1 MLFYNFV
8 SSTVS
13 VRYIDSA
20 AYYKRI
26 NDKVVNLFSLNDL
39 LLKTKKQKKQQQ
51 KYKKKKAFIYNYI
64 EICNYIL
71 RSNNRLVND

>member
-39 LLKTKKQKKQQQ
+39 LLKTKKQKKNTKQ
-51 KYKKKKAFIYNYI
+51 KKAFIYNYI

>member
-39 LLKTKKQKKQQQ
+39 LLKTKKQQN
-51 KYKKKKAFIYNYI
+51 KKKNKNKKKHSFTI
-64 EICNYIL
+64 IL
-71 RSNNRLVND
+71 KSAIIFYGLTID